1 MNGGLK
7 LAQLDAAISDT
18 LRMAVSAN
26 DRYEEET
33 TIQIIISR
41 VRDKASLVE
50 PNGDPL
56 AALVMDVAR
65 RQAGTPVNERTVRS
79 RAITVD
85 LRKPAANDHFDEV
98 EHASPELVAVAAETI
113 ATPIAAA
120 TRPPAA
126 ALSGDEELVVG
137 VEELELDLD
146 DSGIVSIETES
157 VLPLAVMMVD
167 PRPCAAP
174 PADAEIELDASD
186 LLEIDHVD
194 TLGHW
199 QRQAA

>member
-18 LRMAVSAN
+18 LRRAVSAN

-50 PNGDPL
+50 PNGDSR
-56 AALVMDVAR
+56 AAFVMDFAH
-65 RQAGTPVNERTVRS
+65 AGSPANERALRS

-98 EHASPELVAVAAETI
+98 EHASPELVAIAAETI
-113 ATPIAAA
+113 ATPIAA
-120 TRPPAA
+120 TPPIA
-126 ALSGDEELVVG
+126 ALSGDEDLVVG

-167 PRPCAAP
+167 PRSCAAP

-186 LLEIDHVD
+186 LLEIDHAD
-194 TLGHW
+194 TLGNW
-199 QRQAA
+199 QRHAA